1 MSFLDNIKREY
12 ESPEDNLA
20 KDFIVPALS
29 ECKVYK
35 RETAWFKSSALRAW
49 AESLKYIVDK
59 KNIKIEILAYPKID
73 MTTFRSL
80 KDTSS
85 KEKKL
90 NIIRAH
96 REKILTKAIDFESKS
111 EVHSRDVGK
120 RIGEL
125 LSYLIAEGM
134 LEIRFIQLGD
144 EGYELLEDDN
154 EDGLSHIKRGYFEF
168 NDGTLV
174 AFNGSANESH
184 GGLMKQG
191 EYMMVFDSRLDSG
204 KERVAD
210 IKNKFDLT
218 WEGKKPGVITEP
230 ISDKLLKRIKKFAPK
245 SPPKLDDSDN
255 DSQEVTAIKSSFD
268 MPSYLWEHQK
278 LAINKF
284 LEEKK
289 GILAMA
295 TGTGKTTTALEIT
308 RQLILR
314 GEINKIIIS
323 ATEKRALLYQWVD
336 ELYEWIDS
344 LDNQNLAVYKTFD
357 SYSQSLDFIG
367 NNSLSAI
374 VIRRSAT
381 DLGYVLENSDAK
393 KTLIIQDEVHGFG
406 AMGMRSI
413 EGLHKKFQY
422 TLGLS
427 ATPNRGYDENVID
440 EETQYIFDEIG
451 PIIFKYDLEDAIKDK
466 ILCPFNYYP
475 VKTELSDSDKKK
487 YMRVRA
493 AYEESKNTDTP
504 WSEERLA
511 IALADVKNN
520 AENKP
525 YDFSDF
531 IQKNP
536 KLVRNTIIFC
546 STWAQ
551 ADNISRE
558 LIKIS
563 KNYIRLDAINK
574 DDQIKA
580 IANFGESSDC
590 IITCHALSEGVDI
603 KGLENIFLI
612 ASYRKPI
619 ETIQRIGR
627 CIRSDKDNPNKIAN
641 VVDFI
646 VYRSIED
653 DDIIS
658 ADKDRQNWITKI
670 SEVRPNE

>member
-1 MSFLDNIKREY
+1 MNFLDCYKREY

-29 ECKVYK
+29 ECRVYK

-59 KNIKIEILAYPKID
+59 KKIKIQILAYPKID
-73 MTTFRSL
+73 MTTYRSL
-80 KDTSS
+80 KDTIS
-85 KEKKL
+85 KEKKQ
-90 NIIRAH
+90 NIIQAH
-96 REKILTKAIDFESKS
+96 REKILTKAIDFEGKS
-111 EVHSRDVGK
+111 ETHSKETGK

-125 LSYLIAEGM
+125 LSYLIAEEM
-134 LEIRFIQLGD
+134 LEIRFIQLGE
-144 EGYELLEDDN
+144 EGVQILEDDN

-168 NDGTLV
+168 NDGTLM

-191 EYMMVFDSRLDSG
+191 EYMMVFDSRLEGD
-204 KERVAD
+204 KDRVSD
-210 IKNKFDLT
+210 IKKKFDLT
-218 WEGKKPGVITEP
+218 WEGKKSGVITEP
-230 ISDKLLKRIKKFAPK
+230 ISDKLLKRIKKFAPTRPPK
-245 SPPKLDDSDN
+245 FEDTEVHSPPKADS
-255 DSQEVTAIKSSFD
+255 SLS
-268 MPSYLWEHQK
+268 MPDYLWKHQTS
-278 LAINKF
+278 AINKF

-487 YMRVRA
+487 YKRVRA

-574 DDQIKA
+574 DDQIEA

-641 VVDFI
+641 VVDFV

-653 DDIIS
+653 DDIIL

>member
-29 ECKVYK
+29 ECKIYK

-191 EYMMVFDSRLDSG
+191 EYMMVFDSRLESG

-255 DSQEVTAIKSSFD
+255 NSQEVTTIKSSFD

-393 KTLIIQDEVHGFG
+393 KTLVIQDEVHGFG

-580 IANFGESSDC
+580 IANFGESNDC

-641 VVDFI
+641 VVDFV

>member
-1 MSFLDNIKREY
+1 MSFLKNYKREY

-35 RETAWFKSSALRAW
+35 RETAWFRSSALRAW

-59 KNIKIEILAYPKID
+59 KKIKIEILAYPKID
-73 MTTFRSL
+73 MTTYRSL

-85 KEKKL
+85 EEKKQ
-90 NIIRAH
+90 NIIQAH
-96 REKILTKAIDFESKS
+96 REKILTKAIDFEGKS
-111 EVHSRDVGK
+111 ETHSKETGK

-125 LSYLIAEGM
+125 LSYLIAEEM
-134 LEIRFIQLGD
+134 LEIRFIQLGE
-144 EGYELLEDDN
+144 EGVQILEDDN

-168 NDGTLV
+168 NDGTLM

-191 EYMMVFDSRLDSG
+191 EYMMVFDSRLEGD
-204 KERVAD
+204 KDRVSD
-210 IKNKFDLT
+210 IKKKFDLT

-230 ISDKLLKRIKKFAPK
+230 ISDKLLKRIKKFAPTRPPK
-245 SPPKLDDSDN
+245 FEDTEVDSPPKADSGL
-255 DSQEVTAIKSSFD
+255 S
-268 MPSYLWEHQK
+268 MPDYLWKHQT

-314 GEINKIIIS
+314 KKINKVIIS

-336 ELYEWIDS
+336 ELYEWIET
-344 LDNQNLAVYKTFD
+344 LDDQNIAIYKTFD
-357 SYSQSLDFIG
+357 IYNQSLDFIG
-367 NNSLSAI
+367 NDLGLSAI
-374 VIRRSAT
+374 VSRRSAR
-381 DLGYVLENSDAK
+381 DLGYILENSDHS

-406 AMGMRSI
+406 ADGMRAL
-413 EGLHKKFQY
+413 EGLHKKFEY

-427 ATPNRGYDENVID
+427 ATPRRGYDDSDGD
-440 EETQYIFDEIG
+440 EGTKFIFDEIG
-451 PIIFKYDLEDAIKDK
+451 PIIYKYDLKDAIENK
-466 ILCPFNYYP
+466 ILCPFNYFP
-475 VKTELSDSDKKK
+475 VKTELSDLDRKN
-487 YMRVRA
+487 YTRVRG
-493 AYEESKNTDTP
+493 AYEESKKTDNP
-504 WSEERLA
+504 WTQERLA

-536 KLVRNTIIFC
+536 ELVKNTIIFC

-551 ADNISRE
+551 ADNISKE

-574 DDQIKA
+574 KEQIDVVSQ
-580 IANFGESSDC
+580 FGKTSDC

-627 CIRSDKDNPNKIAN
+627 CIRSDKNNPAKIAN

-646 VYRSIED
+646 VYRSIDD
-653 DDIIS
+653 DDIIT
-658 ADKDRQNWITKI
+658 ADKDRQKWITEI
-670 SEVRPNE
+670 SEVRPNG